1 MYLVFT
7 NLKYKILKKKYL
19 NAKYKIFFKKVFKYE
34 IQKCIQIRILN
45 TCLSNTALFNAMPGI
60 LYRSY

>member
-19 NAKYKIFFKKVFKYE
+19 NAKYKIFSKCSNTKYKSVFKY
-34 IQKCIQIRILN
+34 IFYVLIRILN
-45 TCLSNTALFNAMPGI
+45 TCLSNTTHTCV
-60 LYRSY
+60 

>member
-34 IQKCIQIRILN
+34 IQKCI
-45 TCLSNTALFNAMPGI
+45 
-60 LYRSY
+60 